1 MGRNKKKRKR
11 KAREEEPTLA
21 ARADRYALYEQAVQ
35 SPEFDVA
42 FLDRVFRKEFG
53 RRPMLLREDFCGT
66 AAISCA
72 FVRSRRER
80 RAIGIDIDPEPLA
93 WGREHNVAALPR
105 KRRHLVELVQADVR
119 EIREPKADVVC
130 AMNFS
135 YCVFKTRDEL
145 RGYFEAARANLR
157 REGVLTLDVVGGSE
171 TQEDDRED
179 TRKIGRGV
187 RYVWEQKRFDPVSY
201 NARFAIHFLFR
212 DGSALDHAFEY
223 DWRLWTIPE
232 IRELLLEAGFR
243 RVDVYWEETDSKTGE
258 GNGRYRKVREA
269 EADPAWVACIA
280 AIR

>member
-1 MGRNKKKRKR
+1 MARTGSNRRKTR
-11 KAREEEPTLA
+11 RRSATSRA
-21 ARADRYALYEQAVQ
+21 QRADRYALYQRSVQ
-35 SPEFDVA
+35 SPEFDA
-42 FLDRVFRKEFG
+42 SFIDRVYRKEYG
-53 RRPMLLREDFCGT
+53 SPPMLLREDFCGT

-72 FVRSRRER
+72 FVASRRGR

-93 WGREHNVAALPR
+93 WGREHNVAALPEA
-105 KRRHLVELVQADVR
+105 RRGLVRLIEADVR
-119 EIREPKADVVC
+119 DVMRPRADVVC

-157 REGVLTLDVVGGSE
+157 RKGVLVLDVVGGPE
-171 TQEDDRED
+171 TQEED
-179 TRKIGRGV
+179 TEETRTVGRGI

-201 NARFAIHFLFR
+201 NARFAIHFLFD
-212 DGSALDHAFEY
+212 DGSALHHAFEY

-243 RVDVYWEETDSKTGE
+243 RADVYWEETDSETGE

>member
-1 MGRNKKKRKR
+1 MAGKKRKKKRGRLEDK
-11 KAREEEPTLA
+11 PTRA
-21 ARADRYALYEQAVQ
+21 ERADRYALYQKAVQ
-35 SPEFDVA
+35 SPEFDVS
-42 FLDRVFRKEFG
+42 FLDRVFRKEYG
-53 RRPMLLREDFCGT
+53 RHPMLLREDFCGT
-66 AAISCA
+66 AAISCE
-72 FVRSRRER
+72 FVGSRRER

-93 WGREHNVAALPR
+93 WGREHNVARLPEA
-105 KRRHLVELVQADVR
+105 RRPLVELIRADVR
-119 EIREPKADVVC
+119 ERREPRADVVC

-145 RGYFEAARANLR
+145 RGYFEAARDNLR
-157 REGVLTLDVVGGSE
+157 DEGVLALDVVGGAE

-179 TRKIGRGV
+179 TRKIGRGI

-201 NARFAIHFLFR
+201 NARFAIHFLFG

-232 IRELLLEAGFR
+232 IRELLAEAGFSR
-243 RVDVYWEETDSKTGE
+243 SDVYWEETDRETGE